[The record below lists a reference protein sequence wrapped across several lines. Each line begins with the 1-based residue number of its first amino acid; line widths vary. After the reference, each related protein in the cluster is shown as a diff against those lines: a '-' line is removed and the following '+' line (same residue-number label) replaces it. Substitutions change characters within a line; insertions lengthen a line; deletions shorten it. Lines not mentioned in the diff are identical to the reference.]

1 MRIPLSSHFTY
12 SKLIRFVF
20 PSVLMMIFT
29 SIYSIVDG
37 FFVSN
42 YVNTTAFSAV
52 NLMAPIFIIVSSVG
66 FMVGAG
72 GTALTAKLLGEKRPD
87 DANRVFSL
95 MIYALMAGGIVLAV
109 ISVAV
114 LKPIAIALGAKGELL
129 TLSLRY
135 ARIILIANPFFMLQN
150 VFQNFLIAAEKPKFG
165 LLITVIAG
173 VTNMVLDFLFV
184 GVFAWGVEG
193 AAFATAISQVV
204 GGVIPLIYFALPNN
218 SLLRLTR
225 TRFDGKALLK
235 ACTNGSSELMTNVS
249 ASVVTMLY
257 NFQLLRLAGEEGVAA
272 YGAIMYVNF
281 LFAAVFF
288 GYCLGSAPAVSFHYG
303 AGNKDE
309 LHNLFRKSM
318 GMIGCLGLLM
328 TAVSFAMAS
337 PFSHLFI
344 KNDPLLYQM
353 TVRGFQLYAPTFLLF
368 GFNVFGSGFF
378 TALNNGGVSAAI
390 SFLRTL
396 LFQVMSIMVL
406 PLWLGLDG
414 VWLSNVLAELL
425 ALAVTVI
432 CVVKYRKRYGY

>member
-1 MRIPLSSHFTY
+1 MRISLSDHFTY
-12 SKLIRFVF
+12 SKLIRFVT

-29 SIYSIVDG
+29 SVYSIVDG

-52 NLMAPIFIIVSSVG
+52 NLMMPLLIVVGAVG

-72 GTALTAKLLGEKRPD
+72 GTALTAKLLGEKRPE

-95 MIYALMAGGIVLAV
+95 MIYALIVGGVVLTV
-109 ISVAV
+109 ISLLLLKPVAV
-114 LKPIAIALGAKGELL
+114 LLGAQGQLL
-129 TLSLRY
+129 TEAVKY
-135 ARIILIANPFFMLQN
+135 ARIILAANTFFMLQN
-150 VFQNFLIAAEKPKFG
+150 VFQTFLIAAEKPKLG
-165 LLITVIAG
+165 LYITLLAG
-173 VTNMVLDFLFV
+173 VTNMVLDYLFV
-184 GVFAWGVEG
+184 GVLQWGIEG
-193 AAFATAISQVV
+193 AALATSISQAV
-204 GGVIPLIYFALPNN
+204 GGVIPLVYFALPNN

-257 NFQLLRLAGEEGVAA
+257 NFQLLRLAGEDGVAA

-288 GYCLGSAPAVSFHYG
+288 GYCLGGAPAVSFHYG
-303 AGNKDE
+303 AGNKSE
-309 LHNLFRKSM
+309 LHNLYRKSM
-318 GMIGCLGLLM
+318 GVMGCVGLLM
-328 TAVSFAMAS
+328 AAVSFFMAA

-344 KNDPLLYQM
+344 KNNPDLYRM
-353 TVRGFQLYAPTFLLF
+353 TMRGFQLYAPTFLLF

-378 TALNNGGVSAAI
+378 TALNNGGVSAVI

-396 LFQVMSIMVL
+396 LFQSVTILVL

-414 VWLSNVLAELL
+414 VWLANVMAELL
-425 ALAVTVI
+425 ALGVTAFCFVR
-432 CVVKYRKRYGY
+432 YRKRYGY

>member
-1 MRIPLSSHFTY
+1 MRIPLSDHFTY
-12 SKLIRFVF
+12 SKLLRFVA

-72 GTALTAKLLGEKRPD
+72 GTALTAKLLGEKRPE

-95 MIYALMAGGIVLAV
+95 MIYALMVGGVLLTV
-109 ISVAV
+109 ISLVL

-129 TLSLRY
+129 NLSMRY
-135 ARIILIANPFFMLQN
+135 ARIILAANTFFMLQN

-173 VTNMVLDFLFV
+173 VTNMILDYLFV
-184 GVFAWGVEG
+184 GVFSWGVEG
-193 AAFATAISQVV
+193 AAFATAISQMV
-204 GGVIPLIYFALPNN
+204 GGIIPLVYFALPNN

-235 ACTNGSSELMTNVS
+235 ACTNGSSELMTNAS
-249 ASVVTMLY
+249 SSVVTMLY
-257 NFQLLRLAGEEGVAA
+257 NFQLLRLTGEEGVAA

-288 GYCLGSAPAVSFHYG
+288 GYCLGSAPAISFHYG
-303 AGNKDE
+303 AGNRSE
-309 LHNLFRKSM
+309 LNNLYGKSM
-318 GMIGCLGLLM
+318 GVMGCLGLAM
-328 TAVSFAMAS
+328 AAISFFMAS

-344 KNDPLLYQM
+344 KDNPDLYHM
-353 TVRGFQLYAPTFLLF
+353 TMRGFQLYAPTFLLF

-378 TALNNGGVSAAI
+378 TALNNGGVSAAL

-396 LFQVMSIMVL
+396 LFQVVSILVL
-406 PLWLGLDG
+406 PLWLGISG
-414 VWLSNVLAELL
+414 VWLANVLAELL
-425 ALAVTVI
+425 ALVVTTL
-432 CVVKYRKRYGY
+432 CFMRYRKRYGY

>member
-1 MRIPLSSHFTY
+1 MRIPLSDHFTY
-12 SKLIRFVF
+12 SKLLRFVA

-72 GTALTAKLLGEKRPD
+72 GTALTAKLLGEKRPE

-95 MIYALMAGGIVLAV
+95 MIYALMVGGVLLTV
-109 ISVAV
+109 ISLVL

-129 TLSLRY
+129 NLSMRY
-135 ARIILIANPFFMLQN
+135 ARIILAANTFFMLQN

-173 VTNMVLDFLFV
+173 VTNMILDYLFV
-184 GVFAWGVEG
+184 GVFSWGVEG
-193 AAFATAISQVV
+193 AAFATAISQMV
-204 GGVIPLIYFALPNN
+204 GGIIPLVYFALPNN

-235 ACTNGSSELMTNVS
+235 ACTNGSSELMTNAS
-249 ASVVTMLY
+249 SSVVTMLY
-257 NFQLLRLAGEEGVAA
+257 NFQLLRLTGEEGVAA

-288 GYCLGSAPAVSFHYG
+288 GYCLGSAPAISFHYG
-303 AGNKDE
+303 AGNRSE
-309 LHNLFRKSM
+309 LNNLYGKSM
-318 GMIGCLGLLM
+318 GVMGCLGLAM
-328 TAVSFAMAS
+328 AAISFFMAS

-344 KNDPLLYQM
+344 KDNPDLYHM
-353 TVRGFQLYAPTFLLF
+353 TMRGFQLYAPTFLLF

-378 TALNNGGVSAAI
+378 TALNNGGVSAAL

-396 LFQVMSIMVL
+396 LFQVVSILVL
-406 PLWLGLDG
+406 PLWLGISG
-414 VWLSNVLAELL
+414 VWLANVLAELL
-425 ALAVTVI
+425 ALVVTTF
-432 CVVKYRKRYGY
+432 CFMRYRKRYGY